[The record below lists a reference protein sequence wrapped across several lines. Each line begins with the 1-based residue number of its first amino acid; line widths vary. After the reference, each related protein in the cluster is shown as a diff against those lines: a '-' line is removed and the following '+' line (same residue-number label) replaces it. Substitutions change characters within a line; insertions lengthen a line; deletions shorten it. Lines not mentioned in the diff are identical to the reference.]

1 MGILNWLFGENKVV
15 HTHLKVPMPEVKPTR
30 KYDHMVGE
38 PVVSFLDSLE
48 RNPKRYRLEVIG
60 KECEY
65 TGVVYHWMGQDGYY
79 KLTDTKNGDTYQV
92 YVHDSRLYTVHN
104 LPFSLNHWELKA
116 IHSAF
121 KDRRMAAR
129 TRLERIVS
137 SAQTRR
143 RLESDAREKATRLH
157 YANRF
162 KEDV

>member
-15 HTHLKVPMPEVKPTR
+15 HTHLKDKKPEP
-30 KYDHMVGE
+30 KYDRMVGE

-79 KLTDTKNGDTYQV
+79 KLTDTKNGDTYQA
-92 YVHDSRLYTVHN
+92 YVHDSKLYTVHN
-104 LPFSLNHWELKA
+104 LPFNLNHWELVA

-129 TRLERIVS
+129 TRLERMIS

-143 RLESDAREKATRLH
+143 RLESDAREKAARLH